1 MGTSIYLHFRAMG
14 PLAVAMCFLF
24 ASDSTWAQS
33 GNPPD
38 GGENEMVFE
47 FPVSALI
54 QAQTG
59 RVVRADLHRMGP
71 GGIRYA
77 PKNVLSSGIQL
88 VFMSWDEVKV
98 LNLPEISMKYSSNAS
113 VQEFLESI
121 ADRTDLS
128 IRNRHL
134 YQDGNLPAV
143 QMESSNE
150 LPPLEFPQSDQT
162 SASPEMQN
170 DNSQNVGSEEG
181 VEVLSNFNL
190 STESIVVICVSCG
203 EEVTGNSES
212 GQNCPHCGIL
222 WDNNPFI
229 PEDRPFVA
237 VNQGGYGDPGNA
249 GGGGFQNPVPGQA
262 NVPGGGGG
270 LAPVVAPDAANLQGG
285 PTEITFANLPV
296 WIKVAVFVVSSGV
309 LYYSFF
315 YLR

>member
-1 MGTSIYLHFRAMG
+1 MGTSIHLRFRAMWA
-14 PLAVAMCFLF
+14 LVAAMCLFF
-24 ASDSTWAQS
+24 ASGTVWGQS

-38 GGENEMVFE
+38 DGDTELVFE

-59 RVVRADLHRMGP
+59 RVVRADLHRLGP

-88 VFMSWDEVKV
+88 VFMGWDEVKV
-98 LNLPEISMKYSSNAS
+98 LNLPEISMKYSSDVS
-113 VQEFLESI
+113 VQGFLESI

-134 YQDGNLPAV
+134 YQDGNLPTGS
-143 QMESSNE
+143 MNSSDK
-150 LPPLEFPQSDQT
+150 LPPLEIPQSDEASSPPKMQSEE
-162 SASPEMQN
+162 SASDSPEE
-170 DNSQNVGSEEG
+170 D
-181 VEVLSNFNL
+181 VEILSGFNL
-190 STESIVVICVSCG
+190 NTESIVVICVSCG

-212 GQNCPHCGIL
+212 GQTCPHCGIL

-229 PEDRPFVA
+229 PEDRPVVA
-237 VNQGGYGDPGNA
+237 VNMGGYGDPGNA
-249 GGGGFQNPVPGQA
+249 GGGGFQNPAQGNA

-270 LAPVVAPDAANLQGG
+270 LAPVVAPESSNLQGG

-296 WIKVAVFVVSSGV
+296 WIKVAVFVVTSGV